1 MQNISSGGSAVRS
14 LISSGGQVHIFNGG
28 IEEDARYVGGEQY
41 LHSGATVSNTIYR
54 GRKFSLQTNSTGG
67 IDLVTGDISASNDGF
82 AKLNALLGG
91 GQAQASLNQSQ
102 SSLNLIRERMERMQG
117 SAYYGTDDN
126 NQVWFSP
133 SPYAHIG
140 RNSGQGSVR
149 DSAYEQKGG
158 GIAFGIDKAITTER
172 RIGAAVII
180 NNSQIDG
187 KDHNLKSSI
196 NNTGLDLAVYG
207 HQSLQDDLTLSVIA
221 KTGYTRAKAS
231 RIDDTELP
239 MRAKSSQDIW
249 HLNLAAEL
257 VKSIVRDQ
265 LTLSPVLGL
274 EYGSAWVSGYQESGA
289 GYYSLNTER
298 QQAQSLIA
306 SVGSRVRY
314 QLTDQAQ
321 LLGYAS
327 VGYDAWR
334 ELATCGLAPKTIDSA
349 SAVQTLATSSP
360 AWGWRMNG
368 GLRRGTT

>member
-1 MQNISSGGSAVRS
+1 
-14 LISSGGQVHIFNGG
+14 
-28 IEEDARYVGGEQY
+28 
-41 LHSGATVSNTIYR
+41 
-54 GRKFSLQTNSTGG
+54 
-67 IDLVTGDISASNDGF
+67 
-82 AKLNALLGG
+82 
-91 GQAQASLNQSQ
+91 
-102 SSLNLIRERMERMQG
+102 MERMQG

-187 KDHNLKSSI
+187 KDHSLNSSI
-196 NNTGLDLAVYG
+196 NNTGVDLAVYG

-221 KTGYTRAKAS
+221 KSGYTRAKSS

-239 MRAKSSQDIW
+239 VRAKSSQDIW

-257 VKSIVRDQ
+257 VKTIVKEQ

-298 QQAQSLIA
+298 QQAESLIA

-314 QLTDQAQ
+314 QLNDQAQ

-327 VGYDAWR
+327 VGYDA
-334 ELATCGLAPKTIDSA
+334 LARASHLRASTEDHRFSVTSADPGNIVTRLGLAYE
-349 SAVQTLATSSP
+349 
-360 AWGWRMNG
+360 WRAKAGNY
-368 GLRRGTT
+368 LRANYDYQGRDKGYRDNMLRLDWIVVW